1 MATKTEKAKKPP
13 EYLKNT
19 VKKYGE
25 IIKSGNLVLEEK
37 SDYKIISISPALDI
51 GLGGGVREGCW
62 LTLTGDPKSGKTT
75 TAMQIAANCLKEG
88 RKVIYIDAEGRLKDL
103 NFQVA
108 GLDPS
113 DMQIIAPVDKPL
125 PAEVLLETAYKLMC
139 DPEYHGAVLI
149 IDSISSLISEK
160 ELDGDFSP
168 RRAGLP
174 KILSIFTKKIGQL
187 LPSQRGLIIAITHF
201 ISNTAGHGKSKHSDG
216 GIKIQYQADTR
227 LEIGWGGDGIPA
239 VKPVVDE
246 NGKQIGQK
254 INWKVLCSS
263 MGPPGGNIQ
272 SYIRY
277 GHGIDKTQEVIE
289 LALDLGLIEQRGAWF
304 NCVFMTDMPKLAK
317 KIKPEVDFD
326 KPEEAEKAF
335 KYQGMAKVRVLFD
348 ENPILT
354 TKLESLIKESLF

>member
-1 MATKTEKAKKPP
+1 MATKTKNKDVPA
-13 EYLKNT
+13 YLKKT
-19 VKKYGE
+19 VDKYGD
-25 IIKSGNLVLEEK
+25 IIKSGNKVLEEK
-37 SDYKIISISPALDI
+37 SDYKVISISPALDI

-75 TAMQIAANCLKEG
+75 TAMQIAANCLAEG

-103 NFQVA
+103 NFQVT
-108 GLDPS
+108 GLTPD
-113 DMQIIAPVDKPL
+113 DMVVIAPVDKPL
-125 PAEVLLETAYKLMC
+125 SAEVLLETAYKLLC

-149 IDSISSLISEK
+149 IDSVSSLIAEK

-168 RRAGLP
+168 KRAGLP
-174 KILSIFTKKIGQL
+174 KILSIFTKKVGQL
-187 LPSQRGLIIAITHF
+187 LPNQRGLIIAITHF
-201 ISNTAGHGKSKHSDG
+201 IANTSGFGKSKISDG

-227 LEIGWGGDGIPA
+227 LEIAHGGEGNPA
-239 VKPVVDE
+239 VKPMVDD

-289 LALDLGLIEQRGAWF
+289 LALDLGLIDQRGAWF
-304 NCVFMTDMPKLAK
+304 NCVFMAQMPEIAK

-326 KPEEAEKAF
+326 KPEEVEKAF
-335 KYQGMAKVRVLFD
+335 KYQGMSKMRVLFD
-348 ENPILT
+348 ENPELA
-354 TKLESLIKESLF
+354 TKLESIIKVSLF